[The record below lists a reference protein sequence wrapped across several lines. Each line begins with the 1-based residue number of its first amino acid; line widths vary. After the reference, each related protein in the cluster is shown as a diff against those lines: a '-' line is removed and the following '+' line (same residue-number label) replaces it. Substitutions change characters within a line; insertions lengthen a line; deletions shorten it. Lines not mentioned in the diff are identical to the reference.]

1 MMGPLAIALLLAI
14 GLALAFRQRTRPG
27 SNREPFPR
35 DALPP
40 VTSARTMHDCPRCG
54 NSIAVD
60 WAFCPFCARA
70 LSAGESASQNDER
83 SLSLAGP
90 GLTPLVPKS

>member
-1 MMGPLAIALLLAI
+1 MIWLLAVALLLAI
-14 GLALAFRQRTRPG
+14 GVALAFRQRARQGGNWQP
-27 SNREPFPR
+27 SQR

-40 VTSARTMHDCPRCG
+40 VADVRTMHDCPRCG
-54 NSIAVD
+54 HSIAVD

-70 LSAGESASQNDER
+70 LSAGESVSQNDER

-90 GLTPLVPKS
+90 GLTPLVRKS